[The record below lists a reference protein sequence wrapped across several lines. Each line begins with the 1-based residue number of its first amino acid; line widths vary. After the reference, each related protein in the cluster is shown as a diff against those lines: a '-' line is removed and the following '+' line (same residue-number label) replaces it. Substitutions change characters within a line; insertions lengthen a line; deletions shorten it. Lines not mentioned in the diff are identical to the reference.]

1 MTRIVSVWLPSF
13 ATDRRHRA
21 AAARPAPSAAPAKP
35 LAAKPLVVVTA
46 DHGGLRIAAVDAAG
60 EAAGIVPG
68 MALADARAL
77 CPGLAV
83 APEDVA
89 GDRAALVK
97 LAAWCGRY
105 TPWVGLDRF
114 GDYASGLFLDVTGCA
129 HLLGGEAALIAD
141 LTRRLAGLGIAAR
154 AAVADTPGAAW
165 AVARFVPPAANVH
178 HLIVPPGATAAAL
191 ASLPVMGLR
200 IAPETAAALDR
211 LGLKTIGTLARLP
224 RTALAAR
231 FGAGLVGRLDAA
243 LGYAREPIAA
253 LEPAPALRASLVF
266 AEPIAHQDGVA
277 HATARLLAA
286 LSADLARAALGAR
299 RLTLAFYRADG
310 EVVSVV
316 IGTSRPTRDARH
328 LTRLFAERAPLLD
341 LGFGADAAVLAAT
354 IAEPLPAEQM
364 TLRVARGAAVMAATS
379 AASAE
384 PGVALA
390 ALADRLGNR
399 LGLTNVVRPRAVAS
413 HLPERR
419 VAWQAAVRLAAAAPA
434 SPAGVPWP
442 EALPRPLCLFLKPEP
457 VAVVAPVP
465 DDPPVLFRW
474 RKRVHRIAWAEGP
487 ERVGA
492 EWWRAVGAALAA
504 APFATR
510 DYFRVE
516 DEEGRRFWLY
526 RSGLYRAD
534 PAPVLVI
541 ENRDSDPEV
550 PHRERRGA
558 VALASPPAA
567 AGPRPASPMPGPA
580 WFVHGIFA

>member
-1 MTRIVSVWLPSF
+1 MARIVSVWLPSF
-13 ATDRRHRA
+13 ATDRRHRTARSTPA
-21 AAARPAPSAAPAKP
+21 AFPAAPAKP
-35 LAAKPLVVVTA
+35 SAAKPFVVVTA

-89 GDRAALVK
+89 GDQAALLK

-105 TPWVGLDRF
+105 TPWVGPDRF
-114 GDYASGLFLDVTGCA
+114 GDYASGLFLDITGCA
-129 HLLGGEAALIAD
+129 HLVGGEAALLAD

-178 HLIVPPGATAAAL
+178 HLIVPAGATAAAL

-200 IAPETAAALDR
+200 IAPETAATLDR
-211 LGLKTIGTLARLP
+211 LGLKTIGTLARIP
-224 RTALAAR
+224 RAALAAR

-243 LGYAREPIAA
+243 LGYAREPISP

-266 AEPIAHQDGVA
+266 AEPIAHTDGVA
-277 HATARLLAA
+277 HATERLLAA
-286 LSADLARAALGAR
+286 LIADLARAALGAR

-310 EVVSVV
+310 EVVSIA
-316 IGTSRPTRDARH
+316 IGTSRPTRDVKH
-328 LTRLFAERAPLLD
+328 LTRLFAERWALLD

-364 TLRVARGAAVMAATS
+364 TFRVARGGAVTAATPEGS
-379 AASAE
+379 E
-384 PGVALA
+384 GNDVELA

-487 ERVGA
+487 ERIGA
-492 EWWRAVGAALAA
+492 EWWRAAGPALAA
-504 APFATR
+504 APLATR

-516 DEEGRRFWLY
+516 DEDGQRFWLY
-526 RSGLYRAD
+526 RSGLYRTD
-534 PAPVLVI
+534 PAPVMVI
-541 ENRDSDPEV
+541 ASQDSGPEV
-550 PHRERRGA
+550 PHRERRGP
-558 VALASPPAA
+558 LAFAPPPAA
-567 AGPRPASPMPGPA
+567 PRPASPASGPA
-580 WFVHGIFA
+580 WFLHGIFA